1 MVPRIT
7 EGSADLM
14 TEFAPDAQMRALKAW
29 AVERMIDGTGTPWA
43 WFQFMKLVEVIDT
56 FLEAGEDAGL
66 TRPARPPITEPMLG
80 ENVVAFNANLRS

>member
-1 MVPRIT
+1 
-7 EGSADLM
+7 M

-43 WFQFMKLVEVIDT
+43 WFQFMKLVLVIDT

-66 TRPARPPITEPMLG
+66 TRPARAPIIDPALG
-80 ENVVAFNANLRS
+80 ENVVAFSAHMRSSGNG

>member
-1 MVPRIT
+1 
-7 EGSADLM
+7 M
-14 TEFAPDAQMRALKAW
+14 TDATPDAQMRALKSW

-66 TRPARPPITEPMLG
+66 TAPARNAPHEGPIG
-80 ENVVAFNANLRS
+80 ENVVAFNPTLRSTSA

>member
-1 MVPRIT
+1 
-7 EGSADLM
+7 M
-14 TEFAPDAQMRALKAW
+14 TELAPDAHMRALKSW

-66 TRPARPPITEPMLG
+66 TRPARTASAEPDIATAIA
-80 ENVVAFNANLRS
+80 ENVVVFNPALRSSL

>member
-1 MVPRIT
+1 
-7 EGSADLM
+7 M
-14 TEFAPDAQMRALKAW
+14 TEIAPDAQMRALKSW

-66 TRPARPPITEPMLG
+66 TRPARQSPVSELPVG
-80 ENVVAFNANLRS
+80 ENVVAFSPNWRSASTPGV

>member
-1 MVPRIT
+1 
-7 EGSADLM
+7 M
-14 TEFAPDAQMRALKAW
+14 TDATPDSQMRALKAW

-66 TRPARPPITEPMLG
+66 TQPARMPPTESAAGPHA
-80 ENVVAFNANLRS
+80 ENVVVFNPALRSTLG

>member
-1 MVPRIT
+1 
-7 EGSADLM
+7 M
-14 TEFAPDAQMRALKAW
+14 TEMAPDAQMRALKSW

-66 TRPARPPITEPMLG
+66 TRPATRQTTAEPLLSD
-80 ENVVAFNANLRS
+80 NVVAFSARFRSVSTPGV

>member
-1 MVPRIT
+1 
-7 EGSADLM
+7 M
-14 TEFAPDAQMRALKAW
+14 TEYAPDALMRALKAW

-66 TRPARPPITEPMLG
+66 TDPARPPITETALG
-80 ENVVAFNANLRS
+80 ENVVAFSPHLRTSSNA

>member
-1 MVPRIT
+1 M
-7 EGSADLM
+7 A
-14 TEFAPDAQMRALKAW
+14 EFAPDAQMRALKAW

-66 TRPARPPITEPMLG
+66 TQPASRPIIIPETG
-80 ENVVAFNANLRS
+80 DNVVAFTPNLRSTSA

>member
-1 MVPRIT
+1 MSET
-7 EGSADLM
+7 S
-14 TEFAPDAQMRALKAW
+14 PDVQMRALKAW

-66 TRPARPPITEPMLG
+66 TRPARELPGEAAARA
-80 ENVVAFNANLRS
+80 ENVVAFNPTLRSTSA